1 MADTCR
7 RQRQNPAYRF
17 TVPFS
22 DEVKRKN
29 YAIQNMKL
37 RDINYIWSVNE
48 HTLGP
53 LRRWWLR
60 VLKRLII
67 TVECIRRNNIMSYG
81 SALTYSTLLAAVPVL
96 AIIFGIGRGF
106 GFAPYI
112 EDRIRDSLQVSPE
125 LTDKVI
131 EFVNSYLAHTQGGVV
146 IGVGLIVLMY
156 TLVSLT
162 SNVETAFNAIWYV
175 RSSRNFYRSIID
187 YMSIF
192 LLLPFVIVITSGV
205 NLFLLTFKD
214 LYPDYRF
221 VNDTVEW
228 IVHFTPILLACLAF
242 ILLYKYMPNT
252 EVKWRSALWPGIMV
266 GLIFMVVQYLYFH
279 YQIKLSSYN
288 AIYGSFAAI
297 PLFMLWL
304 HISWCICLAG
314 GQLCYANQYLDSY
327 AFERNGLELSRRYR
341 DSLSLLLM
349 CRICKRFASGS
360 KPFTVRSLAKD
371 TKLPETIVHILLDEL
386 VGMQLLAEIH
396 DERGTNSHYLPAID
410 INRITVKMAMR
421 RIDSHGV
428 ERLDRVWQLN
438 TQEWERLRYLRSHDE
453 DALLIDV

>member
-1 MADTCR
+1 
-7 RQRQNPAYRF
+7 
-17 TVPFS
+17 
-22 DEVKRKN
+22 
-29 YAIQNMKL
+29 MKL
-37 RDINYIWSVNE
+37 RDIDYIWSVNE

-53 LRRWWLR
+53 WRRWWLR

-67 TVECIRRNNIMSYG
+67 TIECIRKNNIMSYG

-162 SNVETAFNAIWYV
+162 SNVETAFNTIWYV
-175 RSSRNFYRSIID
+175 RSSRNFYRSIFD

-214 LYPDYRF
+214 LYPDYQF

-266 GLIFMVVQYLYFH
+266 GLVFMIVQYLYFH

-304 HISWCICLAG
+304 HISWCICLVG
-314 GQLCYANQYLDSY
+314 GQMCYANQYLDSY

-349 CRICKRFASGS
+349 CRICKRFASGAKS
-360 KPFTVRSLAKD
+360 FTVRSLAKD

-396 DERGTNSHYLPAID
+396 DERGRFSHYLPAID

-438 TQEWERLRYLRSHDE
+438 TREWERLRYLRSHDE